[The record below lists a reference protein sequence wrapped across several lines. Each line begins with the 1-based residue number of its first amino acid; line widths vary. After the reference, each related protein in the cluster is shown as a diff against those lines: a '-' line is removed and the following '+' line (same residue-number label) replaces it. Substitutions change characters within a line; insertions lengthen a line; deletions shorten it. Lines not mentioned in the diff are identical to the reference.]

1 MAIPKKNQAE
11 EEQSPESQ
19 LSERYPDPA
28 VEVLDP
34 SLAKYRIFNAAV
46 EHLASGMRWSEGPS
60 LVRWRPISV
69 VERPSQQSNYDSQG
83 SLH

>member
-19 LSERYPDPA
+19 LSERYPDSRGRSARSELCQIP
-28 VEVLDP
+28 DFQCGSRTP
-34 SLAKYRIFNAAV
+34 CQRNALVWRA
-46 EHLASGMRWSEGPS
+46 S

>member
-34 SLAKYRIFNAAV
+34 SFAKYRIFNAAV
-46 EHLASGMRWSEGPS
+46 EHLPAECAGLKGQSG
-60 LVRWRPISV
+60 SV
-69 VERPSQQSNYDSQG
+69 AADFCCGATFPTIE
-83 SLH
+83 L

>member
-11 EEQSPESQ
+11 EEQSPELQ

-34 SLAKYRIFNAAV
+34 SFAKYRIFNAAV
-46 EHLASGMRWSEGPS
+46 EHLASGMR
-60 LVRWRPISV
+60 
-69 VERPSQQSNYDSQG
+69 
-83 SLH
+83 

>member
-19 LSERYPDPA
+19 LSERYPDSA

-34 SLAKYRIFNAAV
+34 SFAKYRIFNAAV
-46 EHLASGMRWSEGPS
+46 EHLASGMRWSEGQS
-60 LVRWRPISV
+60 GSV
-69 VERPSQQSNYDSQG
+69 AADFCCGATFPTIE
-83 SLH
+83 L